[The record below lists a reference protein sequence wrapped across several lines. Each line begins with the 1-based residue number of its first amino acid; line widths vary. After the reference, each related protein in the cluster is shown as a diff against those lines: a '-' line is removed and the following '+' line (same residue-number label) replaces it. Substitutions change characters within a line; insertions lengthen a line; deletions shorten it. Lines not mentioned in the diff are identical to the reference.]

1 MQEELDENVKKLAE
15 VEKYLV
21 EAEKKI
27 IVDFRES
34 VEMNILAFN
43 AVSEAELA
51 PDYKKVKAERKAE
64 QM

>member
-1 MQEELDENVKKLAE
+1 MQKELDENVKKLAE

-21 EAEKKI
+21 EAQKQI

-34 VEMNILAFN
+34 EEMNILAFN

-51 PDYKKVKAERKAE
+51 PDYKKVKAKRKA
-64 QM
+64 